1 MTTTVSRVR
10 REGCAPR
17 GSDPFC
23 FSQHFLDATKLSR
36 HKHRLLWSP
45 LKHFRYPYSPSS
57 TFCLAV
63 TDSSC
68 CYLRDDDGGRG
79 RIARYQLITAR
90 IKEFIDATTRTY
102 ERSVETTSSKRV
114 AVELLTCYVKLC
126 RKAHTYTRERVAIHF
141 YCICSILYLAWD

>member
-1 MTTTVSRVR
+1 MTTTVSWVR

-17 GSDPFC
+17 GSDPFW

-45 LKHFRYPYSPSS
+45 LKHFRYPSSPSS

-68 CYLRDDDGGRG
+68 YYLRDDDGGRG

-114 AVELLTCYVKLC
+114 AVELLTCYVKL
-126 RKAHTYTRERVAIHF
+126 YVERLILTLENALLYISIVYVA
-141 YCICSILYLAWD
+141 YCT